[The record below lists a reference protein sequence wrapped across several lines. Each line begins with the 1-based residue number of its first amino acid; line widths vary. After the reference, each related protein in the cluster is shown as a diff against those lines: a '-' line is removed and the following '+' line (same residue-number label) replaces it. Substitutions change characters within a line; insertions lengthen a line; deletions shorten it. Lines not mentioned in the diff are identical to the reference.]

1 MLSGKRAA
9 WLLAVTLACFT
20 APWWTSAQQPDGKE
34 GPIPA
39 QNKDDDFWFS
49 RVRRKPAAAAQMVL
63 ARNPLT
69 LAAMR
74 FKSIEELVW
83 EADEFASEFAP
94 PLNPD
99 WLEDIADSR
108 PLPDLRGKAA
118 DELPKSALPTYHVM
132 CQALIYSFQYPA
144 EAFKKS
150 ARDNDFIKFPHL
162 WGESKIHRGKV
173 IPIEGRLVRIRKRES
188 PWPAKQAGATHYYE
202 GWVFGDTQR
211 AHPYCAIFTVLPEGF
226 EVTEKVNRRV
236 KFNGYYM
243 GRFTFRVPDK
253 DLDIPLLIGPT
264 IYGVGT
270 VEPALDD
277 TPFSLVVLIGVVAL
291 LTGLVAVICGIS
303 WWFRKGDRA
312 IQAQL
317 TARQEQQAL
326 EMMENAEAGS
336 FASETSAAETNPERP
351 PPPIAQPVDPDR
363 VPK

>member
-1 MLSGKRAA
+1 
-9 WLLAVTLACFT
+9 
-20 APWWTSAQQPDGKE
+20 
-34 GPIPA
+34 
-39 QNKDDDFWFS
+39 
-49 RVRRKPAAAAQMVL
+49 
-63 ARNPLT
+63 
-69 LAAMR
+69 
-74 FKSIEELVW
+74 
-83 EADEFASEFAP
+83 
-94 PLNPD
+94 
-99 WLEDIADSR
+99 
-108 PLPDLRGKAA
+108 
-118 DELPKSALPTYHVM
+118 
-132 CQALIYSFQYPA
+132 
-144 EAFKKS
+144 
-150 ARDNDFIKFPHL
+150 
-162 WGESKIHRGKV
+162 
-173 IPIEGRLVRIRKRES
+173 
-188 PWPAKQAGATHYYE
+188 
-202 GWVFGDTQR
+202 
-211 AHPYCAIFTVLPEGF
+211 
-226 EVTEKVNRRV
+226 V

-270 VEPALDD
+270 VEPPLDD